1 MMSSTTLAARSL
13 GGGSRS
19 PSAFTTS
26 LKALQLP
33 RAHLLRAENL
43 VDGLGDVSARAFLLE
58 ALRHHL
64 APGEQVHQRG
74 MLDADPHAAD
84 EEGGGGLIR

>member
-1 MMSSTTLAARSL
+1 MAARSL

-26 LKALQLP
+26 RKPCRCLG
-33 RAHLLRAENL
+33 AHLLRAEHL
-43 VDGLGDVSARAFLLE
+43 ADGLGE
-58 ALRHHL
+58 APGVHSSWMNSGTTC
-64 APGEQVHQRG
+64 AAGEQVHQRG

-84 EEGGGGLIR
+84 EEGGGGLTR